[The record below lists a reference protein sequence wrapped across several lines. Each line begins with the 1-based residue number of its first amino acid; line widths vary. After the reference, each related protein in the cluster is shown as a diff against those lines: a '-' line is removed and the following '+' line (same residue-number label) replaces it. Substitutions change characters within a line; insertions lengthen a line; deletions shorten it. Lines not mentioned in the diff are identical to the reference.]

1 VLPSAPLSLLLPV
14 LLSEVVADGDGVVD
28 RDDAV
33 FPLSP
38 SLENGIVAAAISSE
52 FCSSIVLP
60 EFSEGIVDG
69 HSPFTGIKPSGHTV
83 DGRLTV
89 LLLRPPLLLSV
100 PLLGDGIVAAD
111 ASSISYSFYLLSNL
125 TIN

>member
-1 VLPSAPLSLLLPV
+1 MLPSAPLSLLLPV

-52 FCSSIVLP
+52 FCSSFVLP

-69 HSPFTGIKPSGHTV
+69 HSP
-83 DGRLTV
+83 
-89 LLLRPPLLLSV
+89 LLV
-100 PLLGDGIVAAD
+100 
-111 ASSISYSFYLLSNL
+111 SNHKDIL
-125 TIN
+125 WMED